1 MTDKTALITGS
12 TDGIGKQT
20 ALELANRFSNIIIH
34 GKNKEKIEKTVKFIR
49 DNTSNENIDFVKAD
63 LSVLNDIKEM
73 SEILQKKYEK
83 IDVLI
88 NNAGI
93 FTHKKIITPDGFE
106 LTFMIN
112 YLSHFYLTYLIF
124 PLLNNKGTR
133 IVNVSSMAHSSDL
146 DFDNLQGEKR
156 YDGYTAYSYSKLMN
170 ILFTFEL
177 AERAKKYNITSNCL
191 HPGVINTKLLRE
203 GWGMGGS
210 SVEIGAQ
217 TSVFLAKSN
226 EVSEI
231 TGKYFVNKSVS
242 NPARISFDSDTRKK
256 LWNLSEDLLSI
267 KFDI

>member
-1 MTDKTALITGS
+1 MKDKTVLITGS
-12 TDGIGKQT
+12 TDGIGRQT
-20 ALELANRFSNIIIH
+20 AFELASRFSNIIIH
-34 GKNKEKIEKTVKFIR
+34 GKDDKKIEKTVKFIK
-49 DNTSNENIDFVKAD
+49 DNTRNENIDYVKAD
-63 LSVLNDIKEM
+63 LSLLKDIKEM
-73 SEILQKKYEK
+73 SEILEKKYKK

-93 FTHKKIITPDGFE
+93 FSHKRIITPDGFE

-112 YLSHFYLTYLIF
+112 YLSHFYLTYLLF
-124 PLLNNKGTR
+124 PLLKNKGTR
-133 IVNVSSMAHSSDL
+133 IINVSSMAHSSDL
-146 DFDNLQGEKR
+146 DFDNLQGEKG
-156 YDGYTAYSYSKLMN
+156 YNGYTAYSYSKLMN

-177 AERAKKYNITSNCL
+177 AERVNKYNITSNCL
-191 HPGVINTKLLRE
+191 HPGVINTKLLNE

-217 TSVFLAKSN
+217 TSVFLAASD

-231 TGKYFVNKSVS
+231 TGRYFVNKSVS
-242 NPARISFDSDTRKK
+242 NPAQISFDSNIRKR